1 MVPAGSWPRLSAHS
15 GDRVNESIGGG
26 FRHLGTLAV
35 STSFRSIAREG
46 SGGGPQ
52 IGKIQVTL
60 GETHFADNWLGVH
73 GLLNG
78 AGQMARSGSIA
89 SRLVKAGQFLR
100 ESRGT
105 GNLLSVLAVD
115 AGRGQTIC

>member
-1 MVPAGSWPRLSAHS
+1 MAEVICSQR

-52 IGKIQVTL
+52 IGEIQVTL
-60 GETHFADNWLGVH
+60 GETHLADNWLGVH

-78 AGQMARSGSIA
+78 AGQMARGGSIA
-89 SRLVKAGQFLR
+89 AGLVKAGQFLR
-100 ESRGT
+100 ESRGA

-115 AGRGQTIC
+115 AGSGQTIC